1 MRSSAVYMY
10 RTAGR
15 ILLQPILQGCRSRR
29 RGDCLRLWSSSVR
42 EVEVVSPYGSA
53 GKDFCE
59 KMPGPFG
66 WVFLQKKVGWL
77 LRAKSSLVKP
87 NNGA

>member
-1 MRSSAVYMY
+1 
-10 RTAGR
+10 
-15 ILLQPILQGCRSRR
+15 
-29 RGDCLRLWSSSVR
+29 VR

-66 WVFLQKKVGWL
+66 WVFFAEEGRLAFESEIV
-77 LRAKSSLVKP
+77 SSQ
-87 NNGA
+87 AE